1 MFLRITQFL
10 RITRRERSEGERGS
24 AIIAVIGISAV
35 IMIFVA
41 VSGSLMVGAMHFT
54 DTTRAGVQAQAAA
67 EAGIVAAQ
75 ADLSKGVCSAPYTS
89 TTAPV
94 YTVTVAYQL
103 PDITGT
109 TWHQGCPSNNP
120 DATMVK
126 IVSVGSGT
134 AFAPTTKTVET
145 IFHYVPAVLP
155 LPVQGTGPGVF
166 GYQVID
172 SSVTNLVI
180 NQQGNSKPGI
190 MFVNGSM
197 NCQAGGYIQGDVI
210 LGGGSYSTTSACTIN
225 GDVFASDT
233 VSIDNN
239 SKILGNVV
247 ATGVIGGYSV
257 TLAKGST
264 VNGSIVSEGP
274 DSIGDKVGGSITAG
288 PITGTTIINGA
299 VGGSVVSAS
308 SVSIGSKGSV
318 AGSVTRNKSG
328 IPTPVLPVTV
338 PPWIDFVYDPTVWVD
353 AGGNP
358 FTVVNAA
365 NCSSDVAA
373 KINAATGPTIVNA
386 LAGSGCNSGAVNLS
400 GLDLTLKSDVA
411 LFASS
416 YQLKSQTITSST
428 PSIAGSERFWM
439 ITPDA
444 VFGNQLPDCPVGAVK
459 SQIDNQVVTD
469 SSVDILI
476 YTPCGL
482 SSTGSSLWGQ
492 MYTNDIK
499 FDNSFTLNFVPVG
512 LPGWDLSTGQATS
525 SGYVPGHLA
534 AVFSSRNITG

>member
-1 MFLRITQFL
+1 MFLSAAGKRD
-10 RITRRERSEGERGS
+10 RSDGERGS
-24 AIIAVIGISAV
+24 AILGVIGISAV

-41 VSGSLMVGAMHFT
+41 MSGTILVGAMHFT
-54 DTTRAGVQAQAAA
+54 DSTRAGVQAQAAA

-75 ADLSKGVCSAPYTS
+75 ADLTKGICNAPYAS
-89 TTAPV
+89 STAPV
-94 YTVTVAYQL
+94 YTVTLAYQL

-109 TWHQGCPSNNP
+109 TWHSGCPTNNA
-120 DATMVK
+120 DVKMVK

-134 AFAPTTKTVET
+134 ALSPSTKKVET
-145 IFHYVPAVLP
+145 IFNYVPAILAQ
-155 LPVQGTGPGVF
+155 PVQGTGPGVF
-166 GYQVID
+166 GYQVVD
-172 SSVTNLVI
+172 SSVTNLTI
-180 NQQGNSKPGI
+180 KQQGNSKPGI

-197 NCQAGGYIQGDVI
+197 TCQSGGFIQGDII

-225 GDVFASDT
+225 GDVYASNT
-233 VSIDNN
+233 VSIANN
-239 SKILGNVV
+239 SSILGNVV

-264 VNGSIVSEGP
+264 INGSIVSEGP

-288 PITGTTIINGA
+288 PITGTTTINGA

-318 AGSVTRNKSG
+318 AGSVTQNKSG
-328 IPTPVLPVTV
+328 IPTPVLPVVV

-353 AGGNP
+353 ASGNP
-358 FTVVNAA
+358 FTVVNVS

-386 LAGSGCNSGAVNLS
+386 LAGSGCNGGAVNLT
-400 GLDLTLKSDVA
+400 GLNLTLKSDIA
-411 LFASS
+411 LFANS
-416 YQLKSQTITSST
+416 YQLKSQTITSNT
-428 PSIAGSERFWM
+428 PSIAGAERLWM

-444 VFGNQLPDCPVGAVK
+444 VFGNKLPDCPAGAAK
-459 SQIDNQVVTD
+459 SEIDNQVVTD
-469 SSVDILI
+469 ASVDILI

-482 SSTGSSLWGQ
+482 ASTGSSLWGQ
-492 MYTNDIK
+492 MYTNDVK
-499 FDNSFTLNFVPVG
+499 FDNSFVLNFVPVG
-512 LPGWDLSTGQATS
+512 LPGWDLSTGQQT
-525 SGYVPGHLA
+525 GTPPVPGHLA

>member
-1 MFLRITQFL
+1 MFLSAAGQRD
-10 RITRRERSEGERGS
+10 RSEGERGS
-24 AIIAVIGISAV
+24 AILGVIGISAV

-41 VSGSLMVGAMHFT
+41 MSGTILVGAMHFT
-54 DTTRAGVQAQAAA
+54 DNTRAGVQAQAAA

-75 ADLSKGVCSAPYTS
+75 ADLTKGVCNAPYTTS
-89 TTAPV
+89 TAPV
-94 YTVTVAYQL
+94 YTVTLAYQL

-109 TWHQGCPSNNP
+109 TWHQGCPTNNA
-120 DATMVK
+120 DVKMVK

-134 AFAPTTKTVET
+134 ALSPTTKKVET
-145 IFHYVPAVLP
+145 IFNYVPAVLP
-155 LPVQGTGPGVF
+155 QPVQGTGPGVF
-166 GYQVID
+166 GYQVVD
-172 SSVTNLVI
+172 SSVTNLTI
-180 NQQGNSKPGI
+180 KQQGNSKPGI

-197 NCQAGGYIQGDVI
+197 NCQSGGYIQGDII

-225 GDVFASDT
+225 GDVYASNT
-233 VSIDNN
+233 VSIANN
-239 SKILGNVV
+239 STILGNVV

-288 PITGTTIINGA
+288 PVTGTTIIKGA

-308 SVSIGSKGSV
+308 AVSIGSGGSV
-318 AGSVTRNKSG
+318 AGSVTPNKSG
-328 IPTPVLPVTV
+328 IPTPVLPVVV
-338 PPWIDFVYDPTVWVD
+338 PPWIDFVYDPTMWVD
-353 AGGNP
+353 ASGNP
-358 FTVVNAA
+358 FTVVNAT
-365 NCSSDVAA
+365 NCSTDVAA

-386 LAGSGCNSGAVNLS
+386 LAGSGCNGGAVNLS
-400 GLDLTLKSDVA
+400 GLNLTLKGDVA

-428 PSIAGSERFWM
+428 PSISGAERFWM
-439 ITPDA
+439 ITPDG
-444 VFGNQLPDCPVGAVK
+444 VYGNRLPDCPAGAVK
-459 SQIDNQVVTD
+459 SQINNQVVTD
-469 SSVDILI
+469 SSVDVLI

-492 MYTNDIK
+492 MYTNDVK

-512 LPGWDLSTGQATS
+512 LPGWDLGTGEQT
-525 SGYVPGHLA
+525 GTPPVPGHLA
-534 AVFSSRNITG
+534 AIFSSRNITG